1 MNDREKQTGDGIIG
15 VMRPDGDRRAVRFE
29 RSFDTTQADLW
40 SALTEPACLCGGSRG
55 LTGICARAGSF
66 EIVFDEED
74 PSQRTN
80 GTILECRPPEHLLIT
95 WSFVDEAESFV
106 EADLAPDGRG
116 TRLVLEHRALPVAS
130 TAGYGAGW
138 ETFLEAL
145 QADLDGELGRGPSWD
160 ERWQELKP
168 SYDAALP

>member
-40 SALTEPACLCGGSRG
+40 SALTEPARL
-55 LTGICARAGSF
+55 ARWFARVDGNLREGGSF

-80 GTILECRPPEHLLIT
+80 GTILECRPPERLLIT

-106 EADLAPDGRG
+106 EVDLAPDGRG

-130 TAGYGAGW
+130 TANSAAGR
-138 ETFLEAL
+138 AGMS
-145 QADLDGELGRGPSWD
+145 AGRS
-160 ERWQELKP
+160 
-168 SYDAALP
+168 